1 MVYKAKVLALRLGSG
16 SRAKPLT
23 SFKISKS
30 GQGITMLKT
39 VKIMSAGL
47 LASAALSATGVA
59 SAAGYE
65 LSDAQKRAIVALLTA
80 PKAAPGI
87 GIGVPTGFGAGSGQV
102 YAAIGGTTT
111 EKSGSSDDGV
121 DGSATLGMGFGDA
134 NEFLAL
140 EIQANIISL
149 TDNAPGSDF
158 GEEGSFSAKLSR
170 NVGRT
175 SAISVGAE
183 NIGTWGDSLDGTD
196 PSAYIAFT
204 TVKALS
210 DNPSNPLTFSFTIG
224 AGTERFQEV
233 DNNVT
238 DSGPGVFAAA
248 ALAVHRQ
255 VGLIADYNGNYASAG
270 ISLVPLRSYPL
281 TVTLS
286 AVNVNGVD
294 QADGGTQS
302 GDTEF
307 GGSLGYSWNF

>member
-1 MVYKAKVLALRLGSG
+1 
-16 SRAKPLT
+16 
-23 SFKISKS
+23 
-30 GQGITMLKT
+30 MLKT

-65 LSDAQKRAIVALLTA
+65 LSDDQKRAIVALLTA

-111 EKSGSSDDGV
+111 EDAGGDSDL
-121 DGSATLGMGFGDA
+121 DGSASIGMGFGDA

-149 TDNAPGSDF
+149 TDNAPDSDF
-158 GEEGSFSAKLSR
+158 GEEGSFSAKISR

-183 NIGTWGDSLDGTD
+183 NISTWGDSLDGTD

-294 QADGGTQS
+294 AADGGTAT